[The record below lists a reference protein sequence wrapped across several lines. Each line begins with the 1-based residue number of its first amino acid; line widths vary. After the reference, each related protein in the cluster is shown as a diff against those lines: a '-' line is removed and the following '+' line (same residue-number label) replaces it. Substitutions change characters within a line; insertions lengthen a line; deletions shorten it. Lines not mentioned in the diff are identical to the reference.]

1 MVNPDLAGGALLDLG
16 VYSLTWVFQILYH
29 LQPEAAK
36 EAPVVQSAVL
46 KHPQTGVD
54 EQTSI
59 ITHFPSHRS
68 TGIATTGLRVA
79 SDPDGK
85 QSAGPAIRIQ
95 GTKGEIAVAHPAYRP
110 LQYKV
115 IRKDGEVEVVDCAP
129 PKDEG
134 RGGWGH
140 GMFWEADECARCLRD
155 GKKQSEGM
163 PWEES
168 IVMMKVMEETW
179 RSGGVVYPNI
189 ITTDVYDP
197 QSRLNTGKSA

>member
-16 VYSLTWVFQILYH
+16 VYALTWVFQILYH

-36 EAPVVQSAVL
+36 EAPTVQSAVVR
-46 KHPQTGVD
+46 HPTTGVD
-54 EQTSI
+54 EQTTI
-59 ITHFPSHRS
+59 LAHFPTHRT
-68 TGIATTGLRVA
+68 TGIATTGFRVA
-79 SDPDGK
+79 SDYNGK
-85 QSAGPAIRIQ
+85 GSGGPAIRIQ
-95 GTKGEIAVAHPAYRP
+95 GSKGEIAVEHPAYRP
-110 LQYKV
+110 EKYTV
-115 IRKDGEVEVVDCAP
+115 IREGQEPEVVKVGP

-155 GKKQSEGM
+155 GKVESEGM

-168 IVMMKVMEETW
+168 LVMMGVMEATW
-179 RSGGVVYPNI
+179 RGGGVVYPEV

-197 QSRLNTGKSA
+197 QSPLTVRKAS